1 LKDLTVPVATTSNL
15 KTGCNVLRIVDLNR
29 RQPAISQT
37 FVAFF
42 LSDNMAP
49 NLPGY
54 QQPND
59 FKSLAGRRAAKGPQA
74 RPNQDHCTRKS
85 RFSFADIF
93 IPPIDEAGLSLAD
106 CQADWIGASQILY

>member
-1 LKDLTVPVATTSNL
+1 LKDLTVPVATTPNL

-37 FVAFF
+37 FVTFF

-49 NLPGY
+49 NLPGC

-59 FKSLAGRRAAKGPQA
+59 FKALAGRRAAKGPASAAEPRSLQ
-74 RPNQDHCTRKS
+74 TKISIFS
-85 RFSFADIF
+85 RGHIYSAH
-93 IPPIDEAGLSLAD
+93 
-106 CQADWIGASQILY
+106 